1 MFETLSFF
9 MQESTLYGAAENDSL
24 SSATIKLGRIG
35 QGNHSSRDFWRFAK
49 LPVVSWIDLR
59 QSVPRMD
66 SEFLEEQDKFLKHL
80 QVVKHH
86 AHVNHFFIYL

>member
-59 QSVPRMD
+59 QSVPRLD
-66 SEFLEEQDKFLKHL
+66 SEFLEEHNKF
-80 QVVKHH
+80 
-86 AHVNHFFIYL
+86 